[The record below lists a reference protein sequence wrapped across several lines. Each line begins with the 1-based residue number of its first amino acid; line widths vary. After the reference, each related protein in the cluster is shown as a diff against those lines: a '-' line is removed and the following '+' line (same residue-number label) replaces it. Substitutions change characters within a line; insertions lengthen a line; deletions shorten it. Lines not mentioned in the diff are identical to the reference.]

1 MATTDRTAGDG
12 IVVTIPA
19 ALAKRLRDG
28 VSAGDLHAR
37 AEDLTW
43 AATYKPP
50 ATRKEWLADVR
61 TRPGRRARAWRG
73 VQSRRACRCRTRPC
87 T

>member
-1 MATTDRTAGDG
+1 MATTDRSAGDG

-19 ALAKRLRDG
+19 ALAERLRDG

-37 AEDLTW
+37 AEDHTW

-50 ATRKEWLADVR
+50 ATREEWLADVR
-61 TRPGRRARAWRG
+61 TPSWASCACVARSSIS
-73 VQSRRACRCRTRPC
+73 SRV
-87 T
+87 